1 MSINIQA
8 VDALERIDRREY
20 EALYAASRA
29 SLFYDWRFLLA
40 AERSP
45 LLPVEKTVYLCA
57 YEDGELSAVLPAYLQ
72 RLAGIDPLGLLAG
85 SAGVRDGGGELGLF
99 SHIMHC
105 WDTGIPCLEAASG
118 ARERLLRALLDTAAR
133 EGASY
138 AGLLN
143 LEDPALFAPLRA
155 CGLAPRPLVERYD
168 LDLARFDDF
177 EQLVRALPRHGR
189 AEMRRQVRKFEASTA
204 RARVLAPPFDQTLEA
219 VCGLCFATTARRG
232 TPHYFPAAPL
242 ARFVRL
248 CGDLARVIVIEA
260 DGAPISGMICYQ
272 SRDALYL
279 WSTGVVYDR
288 SEFSPY
294 TVCFAT
300 AYRHA
305 FAEGLRRVEGGRLN
319 ERIKRRLG
327 LSPSMLYS
335 ALAPRPHA
343 GAVARAATPRM
354 RATAAAAPI
363 D

>member
-1 MSINIQA
+1 MSISIQA
-8 VDALERIDRREY
+8 VDALERIGRREY

-29 SLFYDWRFLLA
+29 SLFYDWRFLHA

-57 YEDGELSAVLPAYLQ
+57 YDDGELCGVLPAYLQ
-72 RLAGIDPLGLLAG
+72 RLAGVDPLGLLAA

-99 SHIMHC
+99 SHVMHC
-105 WDTGIPCLEAASG
+105 WDTGVPCLEAASG
-118 ARERLLRALLDTAAR
+118 ARERLLRALLDAAAR
-133 EGASY
+133 EGARY

-143 LEDPALFAPLRA
+143 VEDPALFAPLRA
-155 CGLAPRPLVERYD
+155 CGLTPRPLVERYD

-177 EQLVRALPRHGR
+177 EQLLRALPSDGR
-189 AEMRRQVRKFEASTA
+189 GEMRRQLRKFEASA
-204 RARVLAPPFDQTLEA
+204 ASARVLAPPFDDTLET

-248 CGDLARVIVIEA
+248 CGELARVIVIES

-272 SRDALYL
+272 SRDAFYL
-279 WSTGVVYDR
+279 WSAGVVYDR
-288 SEFSPY
+288 CDFSPY
-294 TVCFAT
+294 TVGFAA
-300 AYRHA
+300 AYRYA
-305 FAEGLRRVEGGRLN
+305 FAAGLRRVEGGRLN

-327 LSPSMLYS
+327 LSPSTLYS
-335 ALAPRPHA
+335 ALAPLPRA
-343 GAVARAATPRM
+343 GAVARTAPHARASAAT
-354 RATAAAAPI
+354 ASV